1 MSCVYLIANP
11 CVCLARYEQK
21 MEEMRQ
27 KFPNSAKMKAQ
38 YEVYQKK
45 RLTMI

>member
-1 MSCVYLIANP
+1 
-11 CVCLARYEQK
+11 

-38 YEVYQKK
+38 YEVYMKK
-45 RLTMI
+45 RLALI

>member
-1 MSCVYLIANP
+1 
-11 CVCLARYEQK
+11 
-21 MEEMRQ
+21 MEEMRH

-45 RLTMI
+45 RLALI